1 MSLVGSLEDLGLGD
15 ILQIVSLSRKSGLL
29 RLRSGLGEG
38 HIVLHEGLVRGASV
52 KGEAEVASSSD
63 SDRGSPDRIQE
74 LRRTQVER
82 AVILMFTW
90 RSGEFTFEVCDAI
103 HDPGAE
109 ALLHSGIS
117 TQYLAMEASRHQ
129 DEAALDSGVSAAEE
143 AEDGVVFSGEPAEGA
158 APPSAVDVLALRT
171 AQEVDVPISV
181 ERPPTAPA
189 TIPVTVDPLGG
200 GRRQTGPAPRAGAA
214 HLVAIDPDLAGLEWL
229 KASLEGVFERVHIF
243 QRSEAGVERIRNYLG
258 RGLVPV
264 VVVSTRVEGDRLT
277 GVRGGEALVRR
288 LRALA
293 PGMTLLALREEG
305 CEPGTTLPGVDA
317 VVERP
322 AAPGTDP
329 EGWHAFEACAGR
341 LRDVFLARARSAP
354 VAPSRPESSSAAS
367 HLDRLKQ
374 VSDRLRDPS
383 DEAEVLSLVLDFAA
397 EDFSRAAVFMVRND
411 RVAGIAQRGM
421 PLGGGPDDGD
431 IVRVGLPLAAQPELF
446 RRVLAGRRAVRARLT
461 GEGDRRLAML
471 LGTRAPREA
480 YVAPIESGGSVVALL
495 YADNLPDE
503 APVPDTTALE
513 IVLHEAGL
521 SLDRALLERALA
533 EAGRPPAVD
542 P

>member
-52 KGEAEVASSSD
+52 KGEVEVAPSSD
-63 SDRGSPDRIQE
+63 PGDASPDRIQE

-82 AVILMFTW
+82 AVILMFNW
-90 RSGEFTFEVCDAI
+90 RSGEFTFDVCDAI
-103 HDPGAE
+103 RNPGAE
-109 ALLHSGIS
+109 ALLHTGIS
-117 TQYLAMEASRHQ
+117 TQYLAMEASRHR
-129 DEAALDSGVSAAEE
+129 DEAALDSDGSAAEE
-143 AEDGVVFSGEPAEGA
+143 ADEGVVFSGEPGEGA
-158 APPSAVDVLALRT
+158 PPPSAVDVLALR
-171 AQEVDVPISV
+171 AAHEVDVPISV

-189 TIPVTVDPLGG
+189 TIPVTVDCQGG
-200 GRRQTGPAPRAGAA
+200 GMQPTGPEPRAGAA

-264 VVVSTRVEGDRLT
+264 VVVSTRVSGDRLA
-277 GVRGGEALVRR
+277 GFRDGEALVRR

-305 CEPGTTLPGVDA
+305 CDTGATLPGVDA

-322 AAPGTDP
+322 ASPGTDP
-329 EGWHAFEACAGR
+329 EGWHTFEDCAGR
-341 LRDVFLARARSAP
+341 LRDALLAAPAASPLSA
-354 VAPSRPESSSAAS
+354 SRPATS
-367 HLDRLKQ
+367 HLERLEQ

-383 DEAEVLSLVLDFAA
+383 DEGEILSLVLDFAA
-397 EDFSRAAVFMVRND
+397 EGFSRAAVFMVRND

-421 PLGGGPDDGD
+421 PQGGGPGDGE
-431 IVRVGLPLAAQPELF
+431 IVRVGLPLEAQPELF
-446 RRVLAGRRAVRARLT
+446 RRVLAGRRAVRAPMT

-533 EAGRPPAVD
+533 DAGRPPAVD